1 MRKISE
7 IRDLRGMGVLLNEM
21 ILTSKATL
29 GKAAQHQFLGQ
40 LNVPLKTISLTE
52 IKCWYP
58 LEGRSAIESDGKE
71 RGDIKLSLSLSA
83 SRPEQQFTLAE
94 SCSQYE
100 RVLRSV
106 VEHELINDSEFRGH
120 LPETATLMMRQ
131 LAVHRGLRPVAVD
144 ICTWSVLGKWALHK
158 RTLDFTILVSL
169 VSRIRRAF
177 SIPGAGGE
185 VMIDPLLDQMFWS
198 AADAVVHSSVAAV
211 RHLRNNSQLSTNPSQ
226 LNALLE

>member
-1 MRKISE
+1 MSE
-7 IRDLRGMGVLLNEM
+7 KMSRIGEVKDWRGFGNFVKQ
-21 ILTSKATL
+21 IASASKATP
-29 GKAAQHQFLGQ
+29 GKAAHPFLGQ
-40 LNVPLKTISLTE
+40 LNVPLKTIPLTGIE
-52 IKCWYP
+52 RWYP
-58 LEGRSAIESDGKE
+58 LEGRSPAKSNGKE
-71 RGDIKLSLSLSA
+71 RGDIKLSLSLAA

-106 VEHELINDSEFRGH
+106 VEHELINDSEFRGQ

-144 ICTWSVLGKWALHK
+144 ICTWSVLGRWALHK
-158 RTLDFTILVSL
+158 RTLDFTIFVSL
-169 VSRIRRAF
+169 VARIRRAF
-177 SIPGAGGE
+177 SVPSGE
-185 VMIDPLLDQMFWS
+185 LVDPLLDQMFWS

-211 RHLRNNSQLSTNPSQ
+211 RHLRNNSQLSANPSQ